1 MKIMKKKTPI
11 WLSNPLYCVQI
22 VELAN
27 GKYNVHLTVGSN
39 RAGGGYN
46 YEMNLPMV
54 YKEMM
59 KKWNAAGVV
68 VTKKYIRAMEGLTF
82 KTEAEAIAAAVRLEA
97 AVIG

>member
-1 MKIMKKKTPI
+1 MK
-11 WLSNPLYCVQI
+11 LSNPLYNIQI
-22 VELAN
+22 NQLAN

-39 RAGGGYN
+39 RKGGGYN

-54 YKEMM
+54 YKEML

-68 VTKKYIRAMEGLTF
+68 VTKKYIRANEGLTF
-82 KTEAEAIAAAVRLEA
+82 NTEDKAIAAAVRLEA